1 MKDQPFKDKP
11 VALQSAA
18 GGILGG
24 SRMQY
29 HLRQSLTSI
38 DAILCGRPEVIV
50 AFAAQ
55 KCDPNTLELK
65 DQTATDLIK
74 QQLAGFEKFVR
85 RQVRKERE
93 MARLAGRTAVVTG
106 GAKGIGR
113 HYSLALAAEG
123 ARVMIADIADGTAVA
138 QEIAGKHGANSV
150 ASAIADVGDESS
162 VKDLVA
168 ATMERFGKIDVLV
181 NNAALFAPLQETKC
195 TEIDAELWD
204 KVMAVNL
211 RGPFLMVKHV
221 APHMIAQGYGKIIN
235 IGSGTAFR
243 GIPWMLHYVT
253 SKGGIMAFTRAL
265 ARELGEHG
273 IRVNTLAPG
282 FTLSDT
288 VMREN
293 PGHVETARD
302 RAVQSRS
309 LRRDEHPQ
317 DLLGALVFLASA
329 ESDFV
334 TGQTLAVD
342 GGNVN
347 T

>member
-1 MKDQPFKDKP
+1 
-11 VALQSAA
+11 
-18 GGILGG
+18 
-24 SRMQY
+24 
-29 HLRQSLTSI
+29 
-38 DAILCGRPEVIV
+38 
-50 AFAAQ
+50 
-55 KCDPNTLELK
+55 
-65 DQTATDLIK
+65 
-74 QQLAGFEKFVR
+74 
-85 RQVRKERE
+85 
-93 MARLAGRTAVVTG
+93 
-106 GAKGIGR
+106 
-113 HYSLALAAEG
+113 
-123 ARVMIADIADGTAVA
+123 MIADIADGKDLAA
-138 QEIAGKHGANSV
+138 QIGAAHGGNSV
-150 ASAIADVGDESS
+150 TSAVVDVSDEGS
-162 VKDLVA
+162 VKALVA

-181 NNAALFAPLQETKC
+181 NNAALYAPLQETKC
-195 TEIDAELWD
+195 TEIDADLWD

-221 APHMIAQGYGKIIN
+221 APHMTASGYGKIIN

-288 VMREN
+288 VVTEN
-293 PGHVETARD
+293 PGHVNTARD

-309 LRRDEHPQ
+309 LKRDEHPQ

-329 ESDFV
+329 DSDFV
-334 TGQTLAVD
+334 TGQTLMVD

>member
-1 MKDQPFKDKP
+1 
-11 VALQSAA
+11 
-18 GGILGG
+18 
-24 SRMQY
+24 
-29 HLRQSLTSI
+29 
-38 DAILCGRPEVIV
+38 
-50 AFAAQ
+50 
-55 KCDPNTLELK
+55 
-65 DQTATDLIK
+65 
-74 QQLAGFEKFVR
+74 
-85 RQVRKERE
+85 
-93 MARLAGRTAVVTG
+93 MARLAGRTAIVTG
-106 GAKGIGR
+106 GAKGIGA
-113 HYSLALAAEG
+113 HYSRALAAEG
-123 ARVMIADIADGTAVA
+123 ARVMIADIADGRDLAA
-138 QEIAGKHGANSV
+138 EIAAAHGVNSV
-150 ASAIADVGDESS
+150 ASAVADVSDENS
-162 VKDLVA
+162 VKALVA

-181 NNAALFAPLQETKC
+181 NNAALYAPLQETKC
-195 TEIDAELWD
+195 TEIDADLWD

-221 APHMIAQGYGKIIN
+221 APHMTAQGYGKIIN

-282 FTLSDT
+282 FTMSET
-288 VMREN
+288 VVAEN
-293 PGHVETARD
+293 PGHVNTARE

-309 LRRDEHPQ
+309 LKRDEHPQ

-329 ESDFV
+329 DSDFV

>member
-1 MKDQPFKDKP
+1 
-11 VALQSAA
+11 
-18 GGILGG
+18 
-24 SRMQY
+24 
-29 HLRQSLTSI
+29 
-38 DAILCGRPEVIV
+38 
-50 AFAAQ
+50 
-55 KCDPNTLELK
+55 
-65 DQTATDLIK
+65 
-74 QQLAGFEKFVR
+74 
-85 RQVRKERE
+85 
-93 MARLAGRTAVVTG
+93 MARLSGRTAIVTG

-113 HYSLALAAEG
+113 HYALALAAEG
-123 ARVMIADIADGTAVA
+123 ARVMVADIAAGEEVA
-138 QEIAGKHGANSV
+138 AEIAAKHGANSV
-150 ASAIADVGDESS
+150 TSAVTDVSDEAA
-162 VKDLVA
+162 VKTLVA
-168 ATMERFGKIDVLV
+168 ATMARFGRIDVLV

-204 KVMAVNL
+204 RVMAVNL

-221 APHMIAQGYGKIIN
+221 APHMTAQGYGKIIN
-235 IGSGTAFR
+235 IGSGTAYR

-288 VMREN
+288 VVREN
-293 PGHVETARD
+293 PGHVQTARD

-329 ESDFV
+329 DSDFI
-334 TGQTLAVD
+334 TGQTIAVD

>member
-1 MKDQPFKDKP
+1 
-11 VALQSAA
+11 
-18 GGILGG
+18 
-24 SRMQY
+24 
-29 HLRQSLTSI
+29 
-38 DAILCGRPEVIV
+38 
-50 AFAAQ
+50 
-55 KCDPNTLELK
+55 
-65 DQTATDLIK
+65 
-74 QQLAGFEKFVR
+74 
-85 RQVRKERE
+85 
-93 MARLAGRTAVVTG
+93 MARLAGRTAIVTG

-113 HYSLALAAEG
+113 HYSFALAGEG
-123 ARVMIADIADGTAVA
+123 ARVMVADIADGSEVA
-138 QEIAGKHGANSV
+138 GEISAKQGANSV
-150 ASAIADVGDESS
+150 TSMIADVSDESS
-162 VKDLVA
+162 VKQLVA
-168 ATMERFGKIDVLV
+168 ATIERFGKIDVLV

-195 TEIDAELWD
+195 TEIDVELWD

-211 RGPFLMVKHV
+211 RGPFLMMKHV
-221 APHMIAQGYGKIIN
+221 VPHMQAQGYGKIIN

-282 FTLSDT
+282 FTMSDT
-288 VMREN
+288 VVAQN
-293 PGHVETARD
+293 PRHVHTARE

-309 LRRDEHPQ
+309 LKRDETPQ
-317 DLLGALVFLASA
+317 DLLGALVFLASP